1 MYVSPY
7 ALNWAA
13 EKISEQPFRI
23 GCHTGAPGAN
33 GTENELQAGASR
45 NYQTGA
51 MRTELTAAA
60 TTAAGGIT
68 DNTAN
73 FVIFTPTALDSGE
86 LVTHLSYWIET
97 NFFGWVALVD
107 AERTAEGVPFTIAA
121 DTLAFEFLQFP
132 SS

>member
-1 MYVSPY
+1 MYVAPY
-7 ALNWAA
+7 ALNWMA

-23 GCHTGAPGAN
+23 GCHTGAPGVN
-33 GTENELQAGASR
+33 GTENELQAGAQR

-51 MRTELTAAA
+51 SRTELTAAA
-60 TTAAGGIT
+60 TAAAGGIT

-73 FVIFTPTALDSGE
+73 FVVFTPTTLDAGE
-86 LVTHLSYWIET
+86 LVTHLSYWIGI

-107 AERTAEGVPFTIAA
+107 AERTAENVPFTIAA

>member
-7 ALNWAA
+7 ALNWMA
-13 EKISEQPFRI
+13 EKISEQAFRI
-23 GCHTGAPGAN
+23 GCHTGAPGVA
-33 GTENELQAGASR
+33 GTENELTAGAQR

-51 MRTELTAAA
+51 MRTELPAAA
-60 TTAAGGIT
+60 TAAVGGIT

-73 FVIFTPTALDSGE
+73 FVIFTPSALDAGA
-86 LVTHLSYWIET
+86 LVSHLSYWIGT

-107 AERTAEGVPFTIAA
+107 AERTAENVPFTVSA
-121 DTLAFEFLQFP
+121 DTLAFEMLQFP